1 MKSHKPAMKKSAMAR
16 EAERTFPSEPQQHEP
31 TAYDLYPTPASV
43 PVIVQTFTTYSVCE
57 DPIPNPY
64 KKP

>member
-1 MKSHKPAMKKSAMAR
+1 MKKSVMAE
-16 EAERTFPSEPQQHEP
+16 EAERIFPPQQQYEP
-31 TAYDLYPTPASV
+31 VAYDAYPTPTGV

-57 DPIPNPY
+57 DPILNPY